1 MTEVRQMMGW
11 GDFGGFGFM
20 GILWMLMMVAF
31 WVMVAVGIALLI
43 KALTSGDRQRT
54 PYPPATGQVAGPAP
68 PAAPRSDALRIVE
81 ERYARGEIDRDE
93 FLQRRADLTS

>member
-1 MTEVRQMMGW
+1 MMGW

-20 GILWMLMMVAF
+20 GILWMLVMVAF

-43 KALTSGDRQRT
+43 KALTSNAGQRT
-54 PYPPATGQVAGPAP
+54 SYPSATGQSVVPPPVPAT
-68 PAAPRSDALRIVE
+68 PRSDALRIVE

-93 FLQRRADLTS
+93 FLQRKADLTS